1 MKTITNVRWRH
12 LNDPAPRRAVGV
24 ILAAASWA
32 LVALVASLVVL
43 IAMAL

>member
-32 LVALVASLVVL
+32 LVASLVVL

>member
-12 LNDPAPRRAVGV
+12 LNDPAPRRAAGV

-32 LVALVASLVVL
+32 LVASLVVL
-43 IAMAL
+43 TAMAL